1 MRVTFD
7 FKTNRMF
14 NKFEYFGSI
23 ADKETRQKVANAIF
37 ESIQK
42 VKHHNIELLDEATEN
57 FSTAINLILANNT
70 LRELCQKDP
79 VLSEKVTLEMLDFI
93 NQAKRKVQ
101 VTDNPHTKE
110 SERLNRF
117 SELAEN
123 ELLAPQEG
131 KNPYLT
137 QFIDYLGSNYQTY
150 EIQAHFY
157 KEMFE
162 KSLEPVENEAEKV
175 EKQSFDSV
183 KAHMTEKWKA
193 LLFAK
198 QTKHELAIIDEARK
212 KFCEDLYKRIEE
224 LKKLQEVLEPF
235 NAMLGRLWD
244 MSKGNWQRVNFD
256 LLKQFAELLKRDKAL
271 AELAEMLGRMRQ
283 AEIEFETE
291 TFTNTVLKT
300 EWKIEHARKEDLIG
314 VYESDDL
321 NNMLPS
327 EAAFLSDPVLET
339 IFYKKFVEKK
349 LQTFE
354 YESKS
359 LSYKEEKF
367 EDKRL
372 KSKELDKGPF
382 IICVDTSGSMHGT
395 PELVAK
401 TLCFAILKIAIQENR
416 KCYLISFSTSIETLN
431 LSDLKNSMEKLLQFL
446 AMSFHGGTDATPAVQ
461 ESLKML
467 QTKDYE
473 KADVLMISDFV
484 MSHFDAAT
492 KVQIQA
498 AKAKKTKFHSLVIG
512 SSQNQGVISDFD
524 NTWIYDPNNRN
535 AMITLMDNLSKMRKD

>member
-1 MRVTFD
+1 
-7 FKTNRMF
+7 MF

-23 ADKETRQKVANAIF
+23 ADKETRQKVANSIF
-37 ESIQK
+37 ETIQK
-42 VKHHNIELLDEATEN
+42 VEHNTIELLDGTTEN
-57 FSTAINLILANNT
+57 FSTAINTILANDT
-70 LRELCQKDP
+70 LRELCQKDL
-79 VLSEKVTLEMLDFI
+79 VLAEKVTLEMLDFI

-101 VTDNPHTKE
+101 VTENPHTKE
-110 SERLNRF
+110 SENLNQF

-123 ELLAPQEG
+123 ELLAPQED
-131 KNPYLT
+131 KDSYLT
-137 QFIDYLGSNYQTY
+137 QFMDYLGSNYPTD
-150 EIQAHFY
+150 EIQTDFY

-162 KSLEPVENEAEKV
+162 KSIESVENEAERV

-183 KAHMTEKWKA
+183 KAHLVERWKG
-193 LLFAK
+193 LLFVK
-198 QTKHELAIIDEARK
+198 QTKYELAIIDKDRK

-291 TFTNTVLKT
+291 TFTNTIIKT

-314 VYESDDL
+314 IYESDDL

-359 LSYKEEKF
+359 LNYKEEKF

-372 KSKELDKGPF
+372 KAKQLDKGPF

-416 KCYLISFSTSIETLN
+416 KCYLISFSTNIETLN
-431 LSDLKNSMEKLLQFL
+431 LSDFKNSMEKLLQFL
-446 AMSFHGGTDATPAVQ
+446 AMSFHGGTDATPAVR

-467 QTKDYE
+467 QTQDYE

-484 MSHFDAAT
+484 MSHFDATT
-492 KVQIQA
+492 KAQIQA

-535 AMITLMDNLSKMRKD
+535 AMITLVEHLSKMRKDSF

>member
-1 MRVTFD
+1 
-7 FKTNRMF
+7 MF

-23 ADKETRQKVANAIF
+23 ANKETRQKLANVIF
-37 ESIQK
+37 ETIQK
-42 VKHHNIELLDEATEN
+42 ANHSSVELPNEATEN
-57 FSTAINLILANNT
+57 FSTAIDAILAHDIM
-70 LRELCQKDP
+70 RELCQKDP
-79 VLSEKVTLEMLDFI
+79 ILAEKVTQEILDFI

-101 VTDNPHTKE
+101 ITENPMEGETENLKLFME
-110 SERLNRF
+110 F
-117 SELAEN
+117 SQVKLLQSREEDVPLLTEFIEDFEN
-123 ELLAPQEG
+123 FYDYAP
-131 KNPYLT
+131 
-137 QFIDYLGSNYQTY
+137 D
-150 EIQAHFY
+150 EINGDFY

-162 KSLEPVENEAEKV
+162 KSLAPVENEAEKV
-175 EKQSFDSV
+175 EKQSFNSV
-183 KAHMTEKWKA
+183 KAHMIDKWKA

-224 LKKLQEVLEPF
+224 LKKLQEALEPF
-235 NAMLGRLWD
+235 NAILGRLWD

-256 LLKQFAELLKRDKAL
+256 LLKRFAELLKRDKAL

-291 TFTNTVLKT
+291 TFTNTVIKT

-314 VYESDDL
+314 VHESDDL

-359 LSYKEEKF
+359 LNYKEEKF

-372 KSKELDKGPF
+372 KTKALDKGPF

-416 KCYLISFSTSIETLN
+416 KCYLISFSTGVETLN

-446 AMSFHGGTDATPAVQ
+446 AMSFHGGTDATPAIQ
-461 ESLKML
+461 ESLRML

-484 MSHFDAAT
+484 MSGFDENT
-492 KVQIQA
+492 KMQIRV
-498 AKAKKTKFHSLVIG
+498 AKEKKTKFHSLVIG
-512 SSQNQGVISDFD
+512 NSQNQGVIEDFD
-524 NTWIYDPNNRN
+524 NNWFYDTNNRN
-535 AMITLMDNLSKMRKD
+535 SMITLVKNLSNRR